1 MSKKKKEK
9 EKEKTIEAEAPKNPR
24 SSLRLNFEA
33 ICQAVILALFCRT
46 FVAEAYKIPTASMDP
61 TLFIGDHLVVNK
73 MIFTRSLEALGIIPT
88 RGIQRGDIVVFKSV
102 EEPDKNVVKRVIGL
116 PGESVRID
124 KKQVY
129 INGEPLP
136 EPYAVFNKPAGSN
149 GYDAFANFRGDNMV
163 EMTVPDDNYFVMGDN
178 RDNSYDSRFWGTLP
192 GKMIRG
198 RANVVYWS
206 YDATTEEYLETNFI
220 ERIKDL
226 GSVAIHF
233 FTRTRWDRTFYL
245 PR

>member
-1 MSKKKKEK
+1 MTKKKKDK
-9 EKEKTIEAEAPKNPR
+9 EKKKEEPSEAPKNPR

-46 FVAEAYKIPTASMDP
+46 FIAEAYKIPTASMEP
-61 TLFIGDHLVVNK
+61 TLLIGDHLVVNK
-73 MIFTRSLEALGIIPT
+73 MIFTRTLETLGIFPM
-88 RGIQRGDIVVFKSV
+88 RDVQRGDIVVFKSV
-102 EEPDKNVVKRVIGL
+102 EEPERNVVKRVIGL
-116 PGESVRID
+116 PGESIRID
-124 KKQVY
+124 KKQVF
-129 INGEPLP
+129 IDGEALA
-136 EPYAVFNKPAGSN
+136 EPYAVFNKPVGSN
-149 GYDAFANFRGDNMV
+149 GDDALSSFRGNNMLEV
-163 EMTVPDDNYFVMGDN
+163 TVPDDQYFVMGDN

-192 GKMIRG
+192 RKMIRG

-206 YDATTEEYLETNFI
+206 YDATTEEYLETNPI

-226 GSVAIHF
+226 FSVAIHF